1 MWTDGRFELGVSA
14 SESSES
20 ASRVRARFHPD
31 LYWESQALTL
41 LFGCSVM
48 SESLRSHGLQ
58 HAGPPWPSLSPWVCS
73 NPCSLSWW
81 CHPPISSSVQSFPAS
96 GSFPVNQLLASG
108 GQSIGASASSSVLPM
123 NIQGWFCL
131 GLTALLSLSC
141 WEIYTRHCS

>member
-1 MWTDGRFELGVSA
+1 MDWWQVWT
-14 SESSES
+14 
-20 ASRVRARFHPD
+20 
-31 LYWESQALTL
+31 
-41 LFGCSVM
+41 GCQCRWKFWVCIQG
-48 SESLRSHGLQ
+48 EGEV
-58 HAGPPWPSLSPWVCS
+58 PPWLVLRKPSPDPVVWLLSHVWIFEVPWTAARRASLTVTIFLS
-73 NPCSLSWW
+73 LLKSMLSWC